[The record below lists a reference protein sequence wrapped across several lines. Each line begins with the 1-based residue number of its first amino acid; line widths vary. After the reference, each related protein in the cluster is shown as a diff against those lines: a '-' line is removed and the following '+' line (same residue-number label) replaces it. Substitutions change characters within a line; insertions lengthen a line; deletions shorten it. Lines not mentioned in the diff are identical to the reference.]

1 MRKTT
6 RRSFLR
12 SSALGVPGMMG
23 LAGALPEAGAGDA
36 ATGDQQSEAKPT
48 HQFNRELPIEDDF
61 DLVVAGG
68 GPAGTAAAVCAARL
82 GAKVV
87 LLEATG
93 CLGGMGTSG
102 LVTAFD
108 PMANGERMLV
118 GGLMREIVTTMQRRG
133 FLAPQVTPDF
143 YTKRFHCW
151 TPFKAEGYKLVL
163 DELVKEAGIDMRF
176 FTRAVDVDAD
186 SQRRSVRGVIIHN
199 IEGMRYLRA
208 KAFVD
213 ATGDAVLAD
222 LCGVP
227 CREAGRD
234 TPNIMPPTLCSL
246 FGGIDWERAH
256 PSSTAT
262 SPANQ
267 QKLLERA
274 IADGHFSHRDRHMPG
289 LFKVGHSIGMLNAGH
304 IFHMDALRCRS
315 LSDGVMRGRELAREY
330 LSFFRKYVPGCE
342 NMEHVTTGSLV
353 GVRESRRIVGEYEL
367 NFDDYLARRKFPDQ
381 IAVFNKAV
389 DIHVYDDS
397 EAEYQRYHSEYTK
410 TGRLKPGEYFGI
422 PYGILVPEGW
432 QNLWVAGRC
441 NSSDVRVHGS
451 IRVQPTAS
459 MMGQAVGTASVQS
472 LTTGQPACDLD
483 TAQLVETLRQNGA
496 YLPQQEVAKTMT
508 RASA

>member
-1 MRKTT
+1 MKKTT
-6 RRSFLR
+6 RRSFLK
-12 SSALGVPGMMG
+12 SSALGVPGVIG
-23 LAGALPEAGAGDA
+23 AAGALSA
-36 ATGDQQSEAKPT
+36 APKETQSDTQPT
-48 HQFNRELPIEDDF
+48 YRLSRELAIEEGF

-68 GPAGTAAAVCAARL
+68 GPAGTAAAVSAARL

-118 GGLMREIVTTMQRRG
+118 GGLMREIVTTMHERG
-133 FLAPQVTPDF
+133 FLAPHVTPDF
-143 YTKRFHCW
+143 YSKRFHCW

-163 DELVKEAGIDMRF
+163 DQLVKDAKIDMRF
-176 FTRAVDVDAD
+176 FTRAVEVDVDA
-186 SQRRSVRGVIIHN
+186 QTRTVRGVIIHN
-199 IEGMRYLRA
+199 IEGLRYLRA

-213 ATGDAVLAD
+213 ATGDAVLTD
-222 LCGVP
+222 LCGAP
-227 CREAGRD
+227 CRAAGRD

-256 PSSTAT
+256 PSPTAT

-289 LFKVGHSIGMLNAGH
+289 LMKVGHSIGFLNAGH
-304 IFHMDALRCRS
+304 IFHMDALKCRS
-315 LSDGVMRGRELAREY
+315 LSDGVVRGRELAREY
-330 LSFFRKYVPGCE
+330 LDFFRKYVPGCE
-342 NMEHVTTGSLV
+342 KMEHVTTGSLV

-367 NFDDYLARRKFPDQ
+367 GFDDYLARRKFPDQ

-397 EAEYQRYHSEYTK
+397 EEEYQRYHSEYTK

-422 PYGILVPEGW
+422 PYGILVPKGW

-441 NSSDVRVHGS
+441 NSSDVPVHGS
-451 IRVQPTAS
+451 IRVQPAAS
-459 MMGQAVGTASVQS
+459 MMGQAVGTAAVQS
-472 LTTGQPACDLD
+472 LATGQPACDLD
-483 TAQLVETLRQNGA
+483 TQQLVDTLRQNGA
-496 YLPQQEVAKTMT
+496 YLPQKELRKTIT
-508 RASA
+508 RGDA